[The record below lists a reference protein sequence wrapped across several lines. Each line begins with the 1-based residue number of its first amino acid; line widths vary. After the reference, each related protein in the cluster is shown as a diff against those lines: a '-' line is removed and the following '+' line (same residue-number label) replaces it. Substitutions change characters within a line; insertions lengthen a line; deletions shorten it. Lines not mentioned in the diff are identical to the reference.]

1 MQEVPSYRFLKLTS
15 WEIAKDRTKGSAP
28 FEVVCL
34 VFAGPIGYKL
44 KPKKEGKAYI
54 LLFALSLTRAV
65 HLQLLRN
72 QTAEVARSSSS
83 SREKA
88 APGRFNRITG
98 ERLLPQ
104 QSG

>member
-1 MQEVPSYRFLKLTS
+1 VQEVPSYRFLKLTS
-15 WEIAKDRTKGSAP
+15 WEIAEDRAKGSAP

-34 VFAGPIGYKL
+34 VVAGPIGYKL
-44 KPKKEGKAYI
+44 KPKKEAKAYI

-65 HLQLLRN
+65 HLELLRN
-72 QTAEVARSSSS
+72 QTVEVHQA

-88 APGRFNRITG
+88 APGRFNRITA
-98 ERLLPQ
+98 ELLLPQ

>member
-72 QTAEVARSSSS
+72 QTAEVA
-83 SREKA
+83 
-88 APGRFNRITG
+88 
-98 ERLLPQ
+98 
-104 QSG
+104 